1 MFQARRVVGLLLM
14 LIGLIGCVTSPKA
27 PERNPQVD
35 ALFRA
40 AREGNV
46 DMVRSIVSSRDI
58 NINATDEEGDT
69 PLIEAAR
76 FGHDSVAKTL
86 LEAGADVTV
95 KNKEGKTA
103 LMYAL
108 QGGHDDVVRVLKQA
122 DAKE

>member
-1 MFQARRVVGLLLM
+1 MFQAVVCGLLI
-14 LIGLIGCVTSPKA
+14 LIGLIGCTTSPTT
-27 PERNPQVD
+27 PVRDPQAE

-40 AREGNV
+40 AREGNTN
-46 DMVRSIVSSRDI
+46 MVRSLVSSPDVNVNLRDK
-58 NINATDEEGDT
+58 EGDT

-76 FGHDSVAKTL
+76 FGHDGVAKLL
-86 LEAGADVTV
+86 LERGADVTV
-95 KNKEGKTA
+95 KNNEGKTA